1 MIGASA
7 GATCSSPRHFREVGC
22 TDVGGLASLGCS
34 RSIWSGLLGLE
45 GGMGGVAAIG
55 LVSLPGLR
63 VVSEDQAGKRREGGS
78 VLVALITCQGENR
91 IKSEKTRDHHEP
103 NL

>member
-7 GATCSSPRHFREVGC
+7 GAPCSSPRHVREVGC
-22 TDVGGLASLGCS
+22 TDVGSLTSPGCS

-45 GGMGGVAAIG
+45 GGMGGVATTG

-63 VVSEDQAGKRREGGS
+63 VVSEDQAGKRREGGR
-78 VLVALITCQGENR
+78 C
-91 IKSEKTRDHHEP
+91 
-103 NL
+103 